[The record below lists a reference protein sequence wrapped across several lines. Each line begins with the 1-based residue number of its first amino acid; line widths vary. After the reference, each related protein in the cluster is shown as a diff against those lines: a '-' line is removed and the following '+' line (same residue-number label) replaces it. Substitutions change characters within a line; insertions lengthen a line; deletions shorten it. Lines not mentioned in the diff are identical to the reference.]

1 MFSAVRGA
9 RVYRAEAAR
18 EQERFL
24 LPKAE
29 SNTRTYLPPRS
40 VSFSIHPLPFRPDL
54 PPSFYGA
61 LRRACLYLYPE
72 TYRSHGII
80 SPLPFILFFPSFG
93 RVEGVF
99 LLSEELERG
108 RNVEDP
114 EVLSVAVSIAADD
127 RTEFIHS
134 PHPPAPPPPAIS
146 CARRKRPKPS
156 VFLDVDCGR
165 PVYVRALFFF
175 RFILSFL
182 LETFLQ

>member
-40 VSFSIHPLPFRPDL
+40 VSFSIHALPFRPDL

-80 SPLPFILFFPSFG
+80 SPLPFILFFSLIRSGGRRLPFIG
-93 RVEGVF
+93 RVGKGE
-99 LLSEELERG
+99 ERG
-108 RNVEDP
+108 RPRSSFGCSFHCRGRPNGVYTLP
-114 EVLSVAVSIAADD
+114 SSS
-127 RTEFIHS
+127 R
-134 PHPPAPPPPAIS
+134 PPAP
-146 CARRKRPKPS
+146 RH
-156 VFLDVDCGR
+156 
-165 PVYVRALFFF
+165 
-175 RFILSFL
+175 
-182 LETFLQ
+182 